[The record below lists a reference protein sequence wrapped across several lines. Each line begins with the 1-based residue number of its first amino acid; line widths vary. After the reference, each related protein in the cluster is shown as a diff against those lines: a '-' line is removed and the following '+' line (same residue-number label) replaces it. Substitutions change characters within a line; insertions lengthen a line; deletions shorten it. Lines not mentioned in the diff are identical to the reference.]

1 MLRHPNPRPKRRRR
15 LYEQTPMESGSR
27 SGATSEVRVGRVVM
41 DLPGCLVRETGPADR
56 ATILDIVE
64 RYQKRSR
71 RHARGRYPSQTT
83 TTDPSE

>member
-1 MLRHPNPRPKRRRR
+1 MLRHPNPRPKRQRG

-27 SGATSEVRVGRVVM
+27 SGATSEVRVGQVAM
-41 DLPGCLVRETGPADR
+41 GLPGCVVRETGAADR

-64 RYQKRSR
+64 RYQKLGR